1 MTDSPENIKFK
12 VIIVDDVK
20 DNLLAL
26 NALLE
31 RTDVEIV
38 QARSGSEALEL
49 MMKHE
54 FCLALLDV
62 QMPEMNGFELAELMR
77 GTNRT
82 KYIPIIFVTAAARN
96 QRYVFRGYESGAVDF
111 LVKPVNPFILN
122 CKVSIFLE
130 LHQQKLELKRQ
141 LDELTKSREE
151 QVAVMAQL
159 NEAKTALEKSVNDR
173 EDFMSI
179 ASHEFKTPLTTLKLQ
194 SQIRSRNLLKADDK
208 SFTHEKLTAMFD
220 SDNAQYGK
228 LNRLIDDMLDVSRII
243 SGKLSMDLEV
253 FDLAAVIKET
263 IKRNSNIFKFTEC
276 SIQVVSDKP
285 IMVNMDRL
293 RIEQVMTNLLTNA
306 VRYGAGKPISV
317 LITSNHDHVLIAVKD
332 NGIGIAEENLERI
345 FMRFERA
352 TATAMTGLGLGLY
365 IVSQIIEAHQGLIK
379 VTSNIGEGS
388 EFTVSLPLAA
398 EMH

>member
-1 MTDSPENIKFK
+1 MTDSPSDTKFK

-26 NALLE
+26 NALLD

-111 LVKPVNPFILN
+111 LVKPVDPFILN

-141 LDELTKSREE
+141 LEELTKSREE
-151 QVAVMAQL
+151 QVAVMTQL
-159 NEAKTALEKSVNDR
+159 NDAKTALEKSVNDR

-194 SQIRSRNLLKADDK
+194 SQIRSRNLLKADDN
-208 SFTHEKLTAMFD
+208 SFSREKLSVMFD
-220 SDNAQYGK
+220 SDNVQYGK

-253 FDLAAVIKET
+253 FDLASVIKET
-263 IKRNSNIFKFTEC
+263 IKRNNEIFKFAEC
-276 SIQVVSDKP
+276 SIEVLSDKP

-317 LITSNHDHVLIAVKD
+317 LITSNIDNVLITVKD
-332 NGIGIAEENLERI
+332 NGIGIAEENLKRI

>member
-1 MTDSPENIKFK
+1 MTDSPSDTKFK

-26 NALLE
+26 NALLD

-111 LVKPVNPFILN
+111 LVKPVDPFILN

-141 LDELTKSREE
+141 LEELTKSREE
-151 QVAVMAQL
+151 QVAVMTQL
-159 NEAKTALEKSVNDR
+159 NDAKTALEKSVNDR

-194 SQIRSRNLLKADDK
+194 SQIRSRNLLKADDN
-208 SFTHEKLTAMFD
+208 SFSREKLSVMFD
-220 SDNAQYGK
+220 SDNVQYGK

-253 FDLAAVIKET
+253 FDLASVIKET
-263 IKRNSNIFKFTEC
+263 IKRNNEIFKFAEC
-276 SIQVVSDKP
+276 SIEVLSDKP

-317 LITSNHDHVLIAVKD
+317 LITSNIDNVLITVKD
-332 NGIGIAEENLERI
+332 NGIGIAEENLKRI

-388 EFTVSLPLAA
+388 EFTVSLPLEA

>member
-1 MTDSPENIKFK
+1 MNAVPENTKFK
-12 VIIVDDVK
+12 VIIVDDIK

-31 RTDVEIV
+31 RTDVEII

-54 FCLALLDV
+54 FCLAFLDV
-62 QMPEMNGFELAELMR
+62 QMPVMNGFELAELMR

-82 KYIPIIFVTAAARN
+82 KYIPIIFVTASARN
-96 QRYVFRGYESGAVDF
+96 QKFVFRGYESGAVDF
-111 LVKPVNPFILN
+111 LIKPVDPFILN

-130 LHQQKLELKRQ
+130 LHQQKLELKKQ
-141 LDELTKSREE
+141 LIDLTNAREE
-151 QVAVMAQL
+151 QALVMDQL
-159 NEAKTALEKSVNDR
+159 NITKTALEKSVNDR
-173 EDFMSI
+173 EEFMSI

-194 SQIRSRNLLKADDK
+194 SQIRSRNLLKGDPT
-208 SFTHEKLTAMFD
+208 SFTPEKLTVMFN
-220 SDNAQYGK
+220 SDVAQYGK
-228 LNRLIDDMLDVSRII
+228 LNRLIDDMLDVSRIN

-263 IKRNSNIFKFTEC
+263 IKRNSNIFKFAEC
-276 SIQVVSDKP
+276 SIEVVSDRP

-306 VRYGAGKPISV
+306 VRYGDGKPISV
-317 LITSNHDHVLIAVKD
+317 LITSNINHVYIAVKD

-352 TATAMTGLGLGLY
+352 TGTAMAGLGLGLY
-365 IVSQIIEAHQGLIK
+365 IVSQIIEAHQGLISVK
-379 VTSNIGEGS
+379 SNIGEGS
-388 EFTVSLPLAA
+388 EFTVSLPLTA
-398 EMH
+398 EIH